1 MDKVFY
7 EKVES
12 NICDLLIAYTH
23 KGLVKASFNV
33 GDAESNFMLYL
44 NKNFSSV
51 KKINPKSEYCKS
63 FENYYN
69 RKVNNFDVPLEL
81 IGTEFNKKVW
91 TELMK
96 VPYGNIKT
104 YKQIA
109 EAVDCPTGYRAVGN
123 ANNKNPIVLVIPCHR
138 IVGSDSSL
146 TGFAPGVKYKARL
159 LEFEGHT
166 IYEKSNKMYV
176 NIS

>member
-1 MDKVFY
+1 MDKVFF
-7 EKVES
+7 ERVES
-12 NICDLLIAYTH
+12 DICNLLIAFTH
-23 KGLVKASFNV
+23 KGLVKASFDVSN
-33 GDAESNFMLYL
+33 AELDFMSFL
-44 NKNFSSV
+44 NKNFCNIKEV
-51 KKINPKSEYCKS
+51 NTKSEYCKS

-69 RKVNNFDVPLEL
+69 RKVNNFDIPLQL

-96 VPYGNIKT
+96 VPYGDIKT

-109 EAVDCPTGYRAVGN
+109 EAVDCPVGYRAVGN

-138 IVGSDSSL
+138 IVGSNASL
-146 TGFAPGVKYKARL
+146 TGFAPGIKYKARL

-176 NIS
+176 NIK